1 MCHSTVLCSQNIE
14 ACQNAAR
21 EAFTYTEKQQPHML
35 FAQAVNLWLIMYKCT
50 HVYHTC
56 LPHFTINLA
65 AKITPTQFLNTVLRH
80 KHVHGVV
87 GPKLGKRVKDERRL
101 REEKKE

>member
-21 EAFTYTEKQQPHML
+21 GAFTYTEKHQPHML
-35 FAQAVNLWLIMYKCT
+35 FAQAVNLWLIMHKCT

-80 KHVHGVV
+80 KHVQNG
-87 GPKLGKRVKDERRL
+87 GPKLWKRVKGERRL